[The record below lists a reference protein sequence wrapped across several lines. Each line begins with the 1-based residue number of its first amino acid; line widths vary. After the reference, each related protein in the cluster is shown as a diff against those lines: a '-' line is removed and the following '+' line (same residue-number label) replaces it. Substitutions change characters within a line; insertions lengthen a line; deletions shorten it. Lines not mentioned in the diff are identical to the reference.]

1 MRPIDA
7 DALIDKYQRENGVDV
22 YRYNVIQDLA
32 DAPTVDA
39 EPKWIPCSERLPDDD
54 RTKVVTLAN
63 GNAECGYYSNGDWWC
78 VGDSIS
84 LENPTVIAWMPLPE
98 PYKPYEVE

>member
-39 EPKWIPCSERLPDDD
+39 IPVEWMRQFKETP
-54 RTKVVTLAN
+54 VTDESAKRCD
-63 GNAECGYYSNGDWWC
+63 ECGGDFVEWM
-78 VGDSIS
+78 I
-84 LENPTVIAWMPLPE
+84 LEWKE
-98 PYKPYEVE
+98 RKEE